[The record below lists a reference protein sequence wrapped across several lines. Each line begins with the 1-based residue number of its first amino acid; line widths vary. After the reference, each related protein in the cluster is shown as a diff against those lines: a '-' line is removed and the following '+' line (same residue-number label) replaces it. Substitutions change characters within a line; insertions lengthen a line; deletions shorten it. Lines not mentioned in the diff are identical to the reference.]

1 MRKKPKAEG
10 KISPKI
16 LLEKNDERE
25 NKKSE
30 EKERRRRKK
39 AMAALLVFM
48 LTSLEFLKGRG
59 CLMRD
64 FYFGCKVIKK
74 SCSNIYKFFLP
85 LWLIEI

>member
-39 AMAALLVFM
+39 SSGCTPSFYVDFFGDF
-48 LTSLEFLKGRG
+48 ERKRPFEGRG
-59 CLMRD
+59 L
-64 FYFGCKVIKK
+64 F
-74 SCSNIYKFFLP
+74 
-85 LWLIEI
+85 WL

>member
-16 LLEKNDERE
+16 LPEKNDERE

-39 AMAALLVFM
+39 SSACSPSFYV
-48 LTSLEFLKGRG
+48 
-59 CLMRD
+59 D
-64 FYFGCKVIKK
+64 FCGDSF
-74 SCSNIYKFFLP
+74 
-85 LWLIEI
+85 